1 MKRQNY
7 KRIFLLILIVG
18 IVLNSFSGLA
28 LAAKTKKKKYLTKG
42 DAIALISATDFVK
55 NKIGA
60 LLSWTIGYDISKVN
74 RAKLVPIIN
83 YIIAVPK
90 KVPPDGRTVVEL
102 QASVDDPGGLT
113 NIQGVRADLSGL
125 GKLSN
130 MILVDNGLW
139 GDEKANDGIYTIQTN
154 ISQAV
159 SLGEKEVAVA
169 VANKKG
175 WVAMGKTTL
184 LVLTQPKIVN
194 IRVNPD
200 KVVADG
206 KSVVFLEVQIE
217 NPGRV
222 SDIKRVFA
230 NLLALGGDEV
240 TLLRN
245 DGKDGDRISG
255 DSIFTAKFKVK
266 RGISTGAKDIP
277 VYVENLLGGTDM
289 AKVSVTV
296 VSR

>member
-1 MKRQNY
+1 MRQQNY
-7 KRIFLLILIVG
+7 KRIFLLTLALG
-18 IVLNSFSGLA
+18 IMLNSLGSSA
-28 LAAKTKKKKYLTKG
+28 LAAKKKYLTKG
-42 DAIALISATDFVK
+42 DAIAFISATDFMR

-90 KVPPDGRTVVEL
+90 RVPPDGRTVVEL

-130 MILVDNGLW
+130 MVLVDNGLW
-139 GDEKANDGIYTIQTN
+139 GDEKADDGIYTIQTN
-154 ISQAV
+154 ISQAI

-169 VANKKG
+169 VANRKG

-194 IRVNPD
+194 IRLTPE
-200 KVVADG
+200 KVAADG
-206 KSVVFLEVQIE
+206 KSVVLMEVQVE

-230 NLLALGGDEV
+230 NLSGLGGQEV

-245 DGKDGDRISG
+245 DGRAGDRISG
-255 DSIFTAKFKVK
+255 DSIFTVKFTIS
-266 RGISTGAKDIP
+266 RGVSTGTKNIP
-277 VYVENLLGGTDM
+277 VYVENLLGGSDM
-289 AKVSVTV
+289 AKVGLTI